1 MRIIQTCMDNIKE
14 CTIPECGSVPDLAN
28 CKVAVGSKQLRK
40 ALTNGRAK
48 YVFLAKNAD
57 PGMTAPIAECCVTH
71 GIPMKWCGTMQELG
85 KACGIDV
92 GASAAAVLDEI
103 RF

>member
-1 MRIIQTCMDNIKE
+1 MDNKKE
-14 CTIPECGSVPDLAN
+14 CTIPECGSLPDLRN
-28 CKVAVGSKQLRK
+28 FQVAVGNKQLRK
-40 ALTNGRAK
+40 ALLSGRAK

-57 PGMTAPIAECCVTH
+57 PVITAPIAEACVTH
-71 GIPMKWCGTMQELG
+71 GVRMQWCETMAELG

-92 GASAAAVLDEI
+92 GASAAAVLEEI

>member
-1 MRIIQTCMDNIKE
+1 MDNIKE
-14 CTIPECGSVPDLAN
+14 CTIPECGSLPDLKN
-28 CKVAVGSKQLRK
+28 VKTAVGNKQLRK
-40 ALTNGRAK
+40 ALQSGSAK

-57 PGMTAPIAECCVTH
+57 PSMTASVADLCRQCGV
-71 GIPMKWCGTMQELG
+71 KAFWCGTMAELG

-92 GASAAAVLDEI
+92 GASAAAVLEEL

>member
-1 MRIIQTCMDNIKE
+1 MDNIKE
-14 CTIPECGSVPDLAN
+14 CTIAECGPVPDLTGST
-28 CKVAVGSKQLRK
+28 VAVGSKQLRK
-40 ALTNGRAK
+40 SLSNGRAK

-57 PGMTAPIAECCVTH
+57 PAMTAPILEGCTRC
-71 GIPMKWCGTMQELG
+71 GIPVAWCETMAELG

>member
-1 MRIIQTCMDNIKE
+1 MDNKKE
-14 CTIPECGSVPDLAN
+14 CTIPECGSVPDLSD
-28 CKVAVGSKQLRK
+28 CKIAVGSKQLRK
-40 ALTNGRAK
+40 SLLNGRAK

-57 PGMTAPIAECCVTH
+57 PAMTAPIAEACVLH
-71 GIPMKWCGTMQELG
+71 GIPMKWCDSMAELG